1 MGWQSRHLT
10 NFVALARNT
19 PQTYGV
25 QSKATS
31 GVHRYAILGKVTIHG
46 VDL

>member
-10 NFVALARNT
+10 DLVALGRNT
-19 PQTYGV
+19 PQTCGA

-31 GVHRYAILGKVTIHG
+31 GVHRYAILRRVTIHG